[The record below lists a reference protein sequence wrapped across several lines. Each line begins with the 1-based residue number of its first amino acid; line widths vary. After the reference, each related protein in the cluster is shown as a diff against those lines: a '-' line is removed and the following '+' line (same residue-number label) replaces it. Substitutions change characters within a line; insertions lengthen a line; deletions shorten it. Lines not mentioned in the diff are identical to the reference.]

1 MSRTDTLNPLAAASN
16 EHVCEPPAVVSAKAD
31 AWYVEISSRQR
42 WFLTT
47 VLGTAVGGGLF
58 YPPAFFI
65 GAPFAATVALPI
77 AAAMSSLIRSGTAG
91 TGSRTQRVLYSVV
104 SGAVT
109 GLLCVCLSVGRP
121 PGADLLTLIWPYALA
136 AVLGGS
142 CAGISSLLFG
152 SGYRLRKLAAPE
164 YPAVAFP
171 EAMKAR

>member
-1 MSRTDTLNPLAAASN
+1 MSRTETLNPFAAASH

-77 AAAMSSLIRSGTAG
+77 AAAM
-91 TGSRTQRVLYSVV
+91 
-104 SGAVT
+104 
-109 GLLCVCLSVGRP
+109 
-121 PGADLLTLIWPYALA
+121 
-136 AVLGGS
+136 
-142 CAGISSLLFG
+142 
-152 SGYRLRKLAAPE
+152 
-164 YPAVAFP
+164 
-171 EAMKAR
+171 